1 MTGSFMNV
9 VPVILSGGMGTRL
22 WPISRECFPKPLI
35 KLSDGESLLQK
46 AFKRACSLPGIV
58 EVLTVT
64 NRDTYFLCCEEFQ
77 AANIKQVSYSF
88 LLEPFGRNTAAAIT
102 AAAFWIERVHGPQT
116 VMLVLPA
123 DHLIEQ
129 SEIFQILMQNA
140 VNGANAG
147 KIVTFGIKPT
157 TPETGYG
164 YIEYLA
170 NAEIVPG
177 VYSVRSFIEK
187 PRRELAEQ
195 YLVNGHYLWNSGMFC
210 FTAATIL
217 RELRYHAD
225 DVVKEVQDCITQSN
239 LISHPNEPIALALVA
254 DLFSRVPDIS
264 IDYAVLEKS
273 HRVAV
278 VPCDMGWCDMG
289 SWTAM
294 SELTDADVQGNRIF
308 GNALIHDTKNC
319 YIRSSDRMISA
330 VGVENLII
338 VDTPDA
344 LLVANRERSQDVKHI
359 VGQLKV
365 HGHDSYKI
373 HRTVPRPWGSYTV
386 LEEGAYFKVKRL
398 VVKPGGSLSLQK
410 HQHRN
415 EHWIIIAGC
424 ARVINGERTLYL
436 EANQSTYIPAGCE
449 HRLINHHDSE
459 LVLIE
464 IQWGGYLGE
473 DDIVRLEDK
482 YGREVANER
491 QP

>member
-1 MTGSFMNV
+1 MKI

-64 NRDTYFLCCEEFQ
+64 NRDTYFLCSEEFQ
-77 AANIKQVSYSF
+77 AANDKQVTYSF
-88 LLEPFGRNTAAAIT
+88 LLEPFGRNTAAAIA
-102 AAAFWIERVHGPQT
+102 AAAFWIERVHGANT
-116 VMLVLPA
+116 VILVLPA
-123 DHLIEQ
+123 DHLIDQ
-129 SEIFQILMQNA
+129 SEVFQTLVQSA
-140 VNGANAG
+140 VCGAVAG
-147 KIVTFGIKPT
+147 KVVTFGIKPT
-157 TPETGYG
+157 MPETGYG
-164 YIEYLA
+164 YIEYLPDA
-170 NAEIVPG
+170 QIVPG
-177 VYSVRSFIEK
+177 VYSVKRFVEK
-187 PRRELAEQ
+187 PRQKFAEQ
-195 YLVNGHYLWNSGMFC
+195 YLASGRYLWNSGMFC

-217 RELRYHAD
+217 MELRYHAE
-225 DVVKEVQDCITQSN
+225 DVLNEVQGCIAQSS
-239 LISHPNEPIALALVA
+239 LISKEHEPVAVALIA
-254 DLFSRVPDIS
+254 DHFSRVPDIS

-278 VPCDMGWCDMG
+278 VPCEMGWCDMG
-289 SWTAM
+289 SWAAM

-308 GNALIHDTKNC
+308 GHALTHDTKNC
-319 YIRSSDRMISA
+319 YIRGGERMISA

-386 LEEGAYFKVKRL
+386 LEEGVYFKVKRL
-398 VVKPGGSLSLQK
+398 VVNPGASLSLQK
-410 HQHRN
+410 HQHRD
-415 EHWIIIAGC
+415 EHWIIVVGC
-424 ARVINGERTLYL
+424 AKVINGEHTLHL
-436 EANQSTYIPAGCE
+436 KANQSTYIPAGCE
-449 HRLINHHDSE
+449 HRLINNDDCA

-464 IQWGGYLGE
+464 VQWGGYLGE
-473 DDIVRLEDK
+473 DDIIRLEDK
-482 YGREVANER
+482 YGREVAI
-491 QP
+491 